1 MLRSAKLFSNLKR
14 PVPRRRAIC
23 TICGGILL
31 LGAGGSAARGQTLS
45 EPLTEEGPDAAGIG
59 IVRAI
64 TGTGGL
70 GQADPLPVMQTGM
83 DIFNGDRARTDAE
96 SRAHL
101 GFGSATEVFLG
112 ANSEVII
119 DTFVAQSGGVI
130 YLDGSLLFD
139 RADDST
145 DPEAE
150 VLTTY
155 GRIGVRGTRFFVAK
169 DDTGLAV
176 FVERGAVMVTG
187 RDDAATIVALEAGQ
201 GTLLTEPG
209 APPTPASRW
218 SEERIA
224 AITRAVL
231 GDDLR

>member
-1 MLRSAKLFSNLKR
+1 MLRSAKLFSKLKR

-31 LGAGGSAARGQTLS
+31 LGMGGSWALAQTTTQ
-45 EPLTEEGPDAAGIG
+45 PVPQQGADAGGIG

-64 TGTGGL
+64 SGTGGL

-83 DIFNGDRARTDAE
+83 DIFNGDLARTGAE

-119 DTFVAQSGGVI
+119 DAFVAQSGGVI
-130 YLDGSLLFD
+130 YLDGALLFD
-139 RADDST
+139 RADGSS

-150 VLTTY
+150 VITDY

-169 DDTGLAV
+169 DETGLAV
-176 FVERGAVMVTG
+176 FVERGAVVVSG
-187 RDDAATIVALEAGQ
+187 RDAATTSVALAAGQ
-201 GTLLTEPG
+201 GTLVPEPG
-209 APPTPASRW
+209 APPSPASRW
-218 SEERIA
+218 SQDRIT

-231 GDDLR
+231 GDGLR

>member
-1 MLRSAKLFSNLKR
+1 MFSKLKR

-31 LGAGGSAARGQTLS
+31 LRAGGFAARAQTLS
-45 EPLTEEGPDAAGIG
+45 EPLADAGPDTAGIG

-70 GQADPLPVMQTGM
+70 GQGDPLPLMQTGM

-101 GFGSATEVFLG
+101 AFGLATEVFLG

-119 DTFVAQSGGVI
+119 DAFVAQSGGVI

-145 DPEAE
+145 DPEAS
-150 VLTTY
+150 VLTAY
-155 GRIGVRGTRFFVAK
+155 GRIGVRGTRFFAAR
-169 DDTGLAV
+169 DETGLAV
-176 FVERGAVMVTG
+176 FVERGVVEVTG
-187 RDDAATIVALEAGQ
+187 RDANATTVALAAGQ
-201 GTLLTEPG
+201 GTIVSEPG
-209 APPTPASRW
+209 APPTPANRW
-218 SEERIA
+218 SRERIT

-231 GDDLR
+231 GDGLR